1 MQDADQKLVSISI
14 AGDNIKQSLQEA
26 KQLKSAFFIFYRF
39 FMTLNTVTSNTR
51 WHNFVSQDAI
61 NQAVVTRILAAANEA
76 INQHGSFFIVLAGGG
91 TPKSVYQ
98 LLSKAPAEWANWHV
112 YHNDDRCLPVDH
124 VERNSKMAR
133 DVWLDR
139 VAIPQNQ
146 IHDIP
151 TELGNIEGAKAYAKT
166 LQSVGTFDLVILGLG
181 EDGHTASLFP
191 NQTVDN
197 SADVVP
203 VFDAPKPPADRVT
216 MSLNRLNNT
225 HEVLFLVT
233 GAGKQEAVNNWRKGV
248 NIPATLIAPEN
259 GVDVYCFGVIL
270 N

>member
-1 MQDADQKLVSISI
+1 MT
-14 AGDNIKQSLQEA
+14 QST
-26 KQLKSAFFIFYRF
+26 S
-39 FMTLNTVTSNTR
+39 VSNTR
-51 WHNFVSQDAI
+51 WHTFQAQDAI
-61 NQAVVTRILAAANEA
+61 NQAAVARILAAANEA
-76 INQHGSFFIVLAGGG
+76 INQHGSFLIVLAGGS

-98 LLSKAPAEWANWHV
+98 LLSQQKADWANWHV

-124 VERNSKMAR
+124 IDRNSKMAR
-133 DVWLDR
+133 DVWLNQ

-151 TELGNIEGAKAYAKT
+151 TELGNVEGAKAYAKT
-166 LQSVGTFDLVILGLG
+166 LNSVRMFDLVILGLG

-191 NQTVDN
+191 NQVVDN

-216 MSLNRLNNT
+216 MSQNRLNNT

-233 GAGKQEAVNNWRKGV
+233 GAGKQEAVDNWRKGV
-248 NIPATLIAPEN
+248 KIPATLISPAN
-259 GVDVYCFGVIL
+259 GVDVYCFGVKL

>member
-1 MQDADQKLVSISI
+1 MTQ
-14 AGDNIKQSLQEA
+14 NTSL
-26 KQLKSAFFIFYRF
+26 
-39 FMTLNTVTSNTR
+39 NHTR
-51 WHNFVSQDAI
+51 WHTFQSQDAI
-61 NQAVVTRILAAANEA
+61 NQDAVKRILAAAEDA
-76 INQHGSFFIVLAGGG
+76 INQHGSFLIVLAGGS

-98 LLSKAPAEWANWHV
+98 LLSQQKADWAKWHV
-112 YHNDDRCLPVDH
+112 FHNDDRCLPVDH
-124 VERNSKMAR
+124 VDRNSKMAR
-133 DVWLDR
+133 DVWLNH

-151 TELGNIEGAKAYAKT
+151 TELGNVEGAKAYART
-166 LQSVGTFDLVILGLG
+166 LNGVRAFDLVILGLG

-191 NQTVDN
+191 NQIVDN

-216 MSLNRLNNT
+216 MSQNRLNKTN
-225 HEVLFLVT
+225 EVLFLVT

-248 NIPATLIAPEN
+248 KIPATLIAPEN
-259 GVDVYCFGVIL
+259 GVDVYCFGVNL

>member
-1 MQDADQKLVSISI
+1 MQNNSVS
-14 AGDNIKQSLQEA
+14 D
-26 KQLKSAFFIFYRF
+26 SAI
-39 FMTLNTVTSNTR
+39 NTR
-51 WHNFVSQDAI
+51 WHTFHSQDAI
-61 NQAVVTRILAAANEA
+61 NKAAVERILAAAKEA
-76 INQHGSFFIVLAGGG
+76 IIKHGSFLVVLAGGG

-98 LLSKAPAEWANWHV
+98 LLSQQSADWAKWHI

-124 VERNSKMAR
+124 AERNSKMSR
-133 DVWLDR
+133 DVWLNH

-151 TELGNIEGAKAYAKT
+151 TELGNVEGAKAYAKT
-166 LQSVGTFDLVILGLG
+166 LEGVRAFDLVILGLG

-191 NQTVDN
+191 NQIVDN
-197 SADVVP
+197 SADAVP

-216 MSLNRLNNT
+216 MSQNRLNNT

-233 GAGKQEAVNNWRKGV
+233 GAGKQEAVDNWRKGV
-248 NIPATLIAPEN
+248 KIPASLIAPKN
-259 GVDVYCFGVIL
+259 GVDVYCFGVNL